1 MLLTLDELEK
11 SQDVTYLAL
20 KEDFFVF
27 PGGEN
32 SSERFD
38 LRLKAKQ
45 RIDDIVMFH
54 RYVATVYES
63 NKKQYDPVY
72 KEFNEHYAHMFD
84 EIAEEQKHLVR
95 MSFPNFN
102 WKEEQEQVKA
112 ISNESLIINL
122 WATIEQFTN
131 RTVKLVNPEGNSSYR
146 WNVVKQSL
154 SNFGVDVT
162 AISSCNSI
170 NEVRVVNNKIKH
182 LYYVDEELSQF
193 ESFNGCQGQS
203 LNSIDFELQR
213 YISSSYHFL
222 IALINS
228 VGESIYYPE

>member
-1 MLLTLDELEK
+1 MLLTLGELEK

-27 PGGEN
+27 PEGEN

-38 LRLKAKQ
+38 LRQKAKQ

-54 RYVATVYES
+54 RYVTTVYES
-63 NKKQYDPVY
+63 NKTQYEPVY

-84 EIAEEQKHLVR
+84 EIPEEQKHLVR

-122 WATIEQFTN
+122 WTTIEQFTN
-131 RTVKLVNPEGNSSYR
+131 RTLKLVNPEGNSSHR
-146 WNVVKQSL
+146 WHVVEQSL
-154 SNFGVDVT
+154 SDFGVDVT
-162 AISSCNSI
+162 AISSYNSI
-170 NEVRVVNNKIKH
+170 NELRVVNNKIKH
-182 LYYVDEELSQF
+182 LYYVDEQLSQF
-193 ESFNGCQGQS
+193 ESFNGCQGKS

>member
-1 MLLTLDELEK
+1 MLLTLNELEK

-27 PGGEN
+27 PRGEH
-32 SSERFD
+32 SSERFE
-38 LRLKAKQ
+38 LKLKAEQ

-54 RYVATVYES
+54 RYVMTVYES
-63 NKKQYDPVY
+63 NKEQYDPVY
-72 KEFNEHYAHMFD
+72 NKFNEHHAHMFD
-84 EIAEEQKHLVR
+84 EIPDENKHLAR

-131 RTVKLVNPEGNSSYR
+131 RTTKLVNPDSNSSHR
-146 WNVVKQSL
+146 WNVVEQNL
-154 SNFGVDVT
+154 SNFGVNVT
-162 AISSCNSI
+162 AISSYGNI
-170 NEVRVVNNKIKH
+170 NELRVVNNKIKH
-182 LYYVDEELSQF
+182 LYYVDEQLSQF
-193 ESFNGCQGQS
+193 ENFNGCQGQS
-203 LNSIDFELQR
+203 LNSIDFDLQR